1 MSETYT
7 LRVTK
12 NQLQAISNACE
23 TCSRAAIGQF
33 DKILDYCK
41 DSNGKHINSYELTR
55 SIESLIKPL
64 MGLHMNASYGVG
76 KFEEADVL
84 FDMYQTIRHRL
95 AWDDAYATGILNPG
109 EQRKYVEMMTVNYD
123 PPMQFSKEP
132 LPIIN
137 ETKPPVNELL

>member
-23 TCSRAAIGQF
+23 TCARAAIGQF

-84 FDMYQTIRHRL
+84 FDIYQTIRHRL
-95 AWDDAYATGILNPG
+95 AWDISYETGLIKKGQERNMI
-109 EQRKYVEMMTVNYD
+109 EMGTIKYD
-123 PPMQFSKEP
+123 PPIQFGKEP

-137 ETKPPVNELL
+137 GQEPNEL